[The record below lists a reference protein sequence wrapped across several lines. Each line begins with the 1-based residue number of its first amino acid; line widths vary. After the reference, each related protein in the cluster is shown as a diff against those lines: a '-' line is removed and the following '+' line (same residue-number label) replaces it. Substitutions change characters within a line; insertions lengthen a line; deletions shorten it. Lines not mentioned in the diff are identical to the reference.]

1 MAHPLQHA
9 QSSARKFG
17 GTAKDYLPIH
27 NWFDET
33 KAFLSDFRHRALRH
47 HAEGIFLAEQ
57 LFGIA
62 IVNSEGTQ
70 VPVRY
75 VGEQHVREDLGRSA
89 RLAVTNPSSTLD
101 VRSASGRRNVN
112 KQGGPFMNAAN
123 GHVRENGGP
132 TTGPP
137 AALEIATAPLHSAE
151 RVKELV
157 AALEVPFDPSQIEW
171 RVMNTTKNQQPVR
184 GQVVPY
190 ADQRAYT
197 DRLNAL
203 FTPAGWTRKYTIH
216 TSASFER
223 SKDQKIVAK
232 VLVTC
237 ELTIFGLGS
246 HSATGEEWAD
256 DDNACTSAE
265 AQAFKRACSC
275 LGLGRYLY
283 YFTGTWVDLD
293 DRKRPKTVPHLA
305 GWATPA
311 GWLQGLRP
319 SCAGDRKATE
329 RTAAGNG
336 GSGQHNGG
344 GASAH
349 RNSILHEIEQMEH
362 VVGKRMYRGLLKTV
376 ARVWNP
382 KDIQDLTIKQ
392 KVLAHLQ
399 AAERGLRRAEA
410 ARAKAG
416 LAALAGVLGSLRLGS
431 LGQVDNLK
439 TLLEIVVALEEAA
452 PGARE

>member
-1 MAHPLQHA
+1 MSAPNGHA
-9 QSSARKFG
+9 Q
-17 GTAKDYLPIH
+17 KD
-27 NWFDET
+27 
-33 KAFLSDFRHRALRH
+33 RAPESG
-47 HAEGIFLAEQ
+47 APPAMLAPGV
-57 LFGIA
+57 L
-62 IVNSEGTQ
+62 Q
-70 VPVRY
+70 VP
-75 VGEQHVREDLGRSA
+75 E
-89 RLAVTNPSSTLD
+89 
-101 VRSASGRRNVN
+101 
-112 KQGGPFMNAAN
+112 
-123 GHVRENGGP
+123 
-132 TTGPP
+132 
-137 AALEIATAPLHSAE
+137 E
-151 RVKELV
+151 RVKEMV

-171 RVMNTTKNQQPVR
+171 RVMNTTKGQQPPR

-223 SKDQKIVAK
+223 SKDQKLAAK

-237 ELTIFGLGS
+237 ELTVFGLGS

-265 AQAFKRACSC
+265 AQSFKRACAC

-311 GWLQGLRP
+311 GWLEGLRP
-319 SCAGDRKATE
+319 SCTREQKPSDRAV
-329 RTAAGNG
+329 AGNG
-336 GSGQHNGG
+336 SNVQGNEG
-344 GASAH
+344 AH
-349 RNSILHEIEQMEH
+349 RNGIVQEIEQMEQL
-362 VVGKRMYRGLLKTV
+362 VGKRMYRGLLKSV

-382 KDIQDLTIKQ
+382 IDIQDPETQQ
-392 KVLAHLQ
+392 KVLAHMQ

-410 ARAKAG
+410 ARERAG
-416 LAALAGVLGSLRLGS
+416 LAAFAGVLGSLRLSS

-439 TLLEIVVALEEAA
+439 TLQEIVVALEVAA
-452 PGARE
+452 PRAK